1 MNGISNDIGNRKTGK
16 LFRWQV
22 TLDGKSCIVT
32 GEDKLEASR
41 KATKQFGV
49 VWRERVRDM
58 EFLKLGSVK
67 NV

>member
-1 MNGISNDIGNRKTGK
+1 M
-16 LFRWQV
+16 
-22 TLDGKSCIVT
+22 DGKSCIVT

>member
-1 MNGISNDIGNRKTGK
+1 MNGISNDIGNRKTEK

-32 GEDKLEASR
+32 GADKLEASR

>member
-1 MNGISNDIGNRKTGK
+1 MNGISNDIGNRKTEK

-32 GEDKLEASR
+32 GADKLEASK

-58 EFLKLGSVK
+58 KFLKLGSVK
-67 NV
+67 NG

>member
-1 MNGISNDIGNRKTGK
+1 MNGISNDIGNRKTEK

-41 KATKQFGV
+41 KATKQFGG
-49 VWRERVRDM
+49 VWGERVRDM